1 MAKSNPFDP
10 ILSVELQPYQ
20 GDMPSDGKFRD
31 VSFDAPTLRF
41 EFCDEFNGCTFKKV
55 RFQGDYKKT
64 TFVDCV
70 FEQCDLSNLVFSQSQ
85 FFRVRFDRCKGTGSI
100 VRQSKFKFVQFS
112 QCLFSLAD
120 FSESNFE
127 QVRFLDSSFSESAF
141 QSLKQSAWVTHKVDF
156 SEADLI
162 DTPLTGMDLSG
173 CVLHGVR
180 LSPQKL
186 KGLTVDTEQAVGL
199 VALLGVK
206 VKERQD

>member
-10 ILSVELQPYQ
+10 ILSPDLQPYH
-20 GDMPSDGKFRD
+20 GELPSDGKFRD
-31 VSFDAPTLRF
+31 FSFDSPSLRF
-41 EFCDEFNGCTFKKV
+41 EFCEEFNGCTFKKV

-64 TFVDCV
+64 SFVDCV
-70 FEQCDLSNLVFSQSQ
+70 FEQCDLSNLNFTQSL
-85 FFRVRFDRCKGTGSI
+85 FFRVRFDHCKGTGSI
-100 VRQSKFKFVQFS
+100 LRQSKFKFVQFN

-120 FSESNFE
+120 FSESSIE
-127 QVRFLDSSFSESAF
+127 QVRFMDSSFSESAF
-141 QSLKQSAWVTHKVDF
+141 QSMKQSGWVTRKVDF

-180 LSPQKL
+180 LSPQRL
-186 KGLTVDTEQAVGL
+186 KGLTVDANQAVGL
-199 VALLGVK
+199 VGLLGVL